1 MGSNT
6 GGGDGNGNNKR
17 KRDTRGTET
26 SPSDQAVHFEA
37 IKVSLTQDR
46 TGYVLKLGMHPDE
59 VPEIV
64 LRDFVGARYMVALV
78 RINDQGQ
85 AELSPE
91 AERGK
96 KAVMMAGM
104 FCEAEQ
110 FQTWMHAEGLADDI
124 SEEAAVEGLRKVLRV
139 NSRSELKTNKEA
151 RDRLFT
157 LIAAFEAELAKEGT
171 KR

>member
-1 MGSNT
+1 MASNN
-6 GGGDGNGNNKR
+6 DKGNGKR
-17 KRDTRGTET
+17 NRDTRGTES

-59 VPEIV
+59 VPETV

-85 AELSPE
+85 AELNPE
-91 AERGK
+91 VERGK
-96 KAVMMAGM
+96 KAVAMAGM

-110 FQTWMHAEGLADDI
+110 FQTWMHAEGHADDI
-124 SEEAAVEGLRKVLRV
+124 SEEAAAEGLRKVLRIS
-139 NSRSELKTNKEA
+139 SRSELKTNKEA
-151 RDRLFT
+151 RDRFFALV
-157 LIAAFEAELAKEGT
+157 AAFEVELARTGSKGASL
-171 KR
+171 